1 MYQRLISCLRFN
13 GTNRIMHTFTL
24 LFLLAL
30 AGSTLL
36 RFWLAGRHLAHVR
49 KHRDTVPESFAQR
62 IPISDHHKAA
72 DYTITNT
79 RIGMIELVYGGL
91 LLLVWTLGGGLEWL
105 NNTWGMAGL
114 GALSTGTGVILS
126 AFVIMALLEMPFSL
140 YHTFVVEE
148 RFGFNRSTP
157 AIFMMDLLKQ
167 TTLLLVIGGAMI
179 VLALWIMEA
188 AGERWWLYLWAAWMS
203 FSLIMFWAYPAVI
216 APLFNKFSLLENEA
230 LQQRI
235 NALLDKCGFRSKGI
249 YVMDGS
255 KRSGHGNAYFTGIG
269 RNKRIVFFDTLLDS
283 LEPQEIEAVLAHELG
298 HFKLKHIQK
307 RFLSTAALSLAGLA
321 VLGWLA
327 GETWFYNGLG
337 ISQPSNW
344 MALLLF
350 MMVMPVFAFFLQPVM
365 SLFSRKHEFEADA
378 YAVRQSSG
386 SDLIKALV
394 KMYRENAS
402 TLTPDPL
409 YSAFHDSHPPAP
421 VRIAHISGNMGK
433 TATGD

>member
-1 MYQRLISCLRFN
+1 
-13 GTNRIMHTFTL
+13 MHTFTL

-30 AGSTLL
+30 AGSALL
-36 RFWLAGRHLAHVR
+36 RLWLAGRQLAHVQ

-72 DYTITNT
+72 DYTVTNT
-79 RIGMIELVYGGL
+79 RIGMIELVFDGL
-91 LLLVWTLGGGLEWL
+91 LLLGWTLGGGLEWL
-105 NNTWGMAGL
+105 NNAWGMAGL
-114 GALSTGTGVILS
+114 GTLSTGTGVILS
-126 AFVIMALLEMPFSL
+126 AFAIMALLEMPFSL

-157 AIFMMDLLKQ
+157 GVFIMDLIKQ
-167 TTLLLVIGGAMI
+167 TLLLLVIGGPMI
-179 VLALWIMEA
+179 VLALWIMDA
-188 AGERWWLYLWAAWMS
+188 AGEYWWLYLWGAWMS

-216 APLFNKFSLLENEA
+216 APMFNKFSLLDNEA

-235 NALLDKCGFRSKGI
+235 QALLDKCGFRSKGI

-283 LEPQEIEAVLAHELG
+283 LKPEEIEAVLAHELG
-298 HFKLKHIQK
+298 HFKLNHIQK

-327 GETWFYNGLG
+327 NESWFYSGLG

-350 MMVMPVFAFFLQPVM
+350 MMVMPVFTFFLKPVM
-365 SLFSRKHEFEADA
+365 SLLSRKHEFEADA
-378 YAVRQSSG
+378 YAVQQSSG
-386 SDLIKALV
+386 SDLIHALV

-421 VRIAHISGNMGK
+421 VRIAHISGNMAA
-433 TATGD
+433 TAPGG